1 MYEFLELLSKRK
13 RSDAFYEFRSF
24 LKELHSVE
32 NLAFWLEAEE
42 YKALTNSADR
52 SIKAKDMY
60 IKFIAPNGRYEINIC
75 DALKKEILQKMVHMD
90 KDVDEHLF
98 DSVQRSIF
106 DLMSYDSY
114 AKFLKSERYRRFKE
128 RKSAL
133 DNYLQRRSSS
143 PNMYLEHEAFR
154 KLQDVTKASSMND
167 MLETSKDHLMVHVI
181 ADTVMI
187 GTRVDLKMSCQ
198 EFIQKQLKKIEY
210 DTSKDYGILLVNE
223 NRWLET
229 DKPLYFY
236 HDLLGDPTSVLELKP
251 TA

>member
-1 MYEFLELLSKRK
+1 LELLSKRK

-24 LKELHSVE
+24 LKELHSTE
-32 NLAFWLEAEE
+32 NLAFWLEVEE
-42 YKALTNSADR
+42 YKALTNAADR

-75 DALKKEILQKMVHMD
+75 DALKKELLQKMVHLD

-114 AKFLKSERYRRFKE
+114 AKFLKSERYRRFRE
-128 RKSAL
+128 RKLAL
-133 DNYLQRRSSS
+133 DNYLTRRNSS
-143 PNMYLEHEAFR
+143 PNMHLEHEALR
-154 KLQDVTKASSMND
+154 KLQDVKKANSMND
-167 MLETSKDHLMVHVI
+167 LPSKDHLMIHVI
-181 ADTVMI
+181 ADRVMI

-210 DTSKDYGILLVNE
+210 DASKDYGILLVNE

-236 HDLLGDPTSVLELKP
+236 HDLLGDPASVLELKP